1 MGVDMNAPFIA
12 ADELGAAR
20 QHLLSPAKSCK
31 KSEQNR
37 EDELFF
43 TYDIQGGKKVYGWLT
58 RNETTNR
65 FTDVLLQVHR
75 SNQHIQFI
83 EWSDRIN
90 CMVEDGTYISSVNF
104 FMTHEEFE
112 KFLSRIVPCGE

>member
-20 QHLLSPAKSCK
+20 QHLLSPAKSRK
-31 KSEQNR
+31 KSEQKR

-43 TYDIQGGKKVYGWLT
+43 TCDIQGGKKVYGWLT

-90 CMVEDGTYISSVNF
+90 CIVEDGTYISTVNF
-104 FMTHEEFE
+104 YMTHEEFA
-112 KFLSRIVPCGE
+112 KFLSRIAPCGE